1 MRCQLRHPAQLLAC
15 AILIAAVAAC
25 APTAKRR
32 PIVTG
37 TIERPPAPMAPIEYD
52 RPRTEPL
59 ITPDNDPFAAD

>member
-1 MRCQLRHPAQLLAC
+1 MSTTLRTLSR
-15 AILIAAVAAC
+15 IAACLVVATALAAC
-25 APTAKRR
+25 TSTAKRR

-59 ITPDNDPFAAD
+59 ITPENDPFAAS